1 MVQVLSISRWKY
13 MCSVHVTLRIL
24 YLQSDIPVFGDFY
37 LIVLKEISNRCF
49 NIIDDKRSE
58 EFHVYA

>member
-13 MCSVHVTLRIL
+13 TCSVHLALCIL

-37 LIVLKEISNRCF
+37 LILKEISNRCF
-49 NIIDDKRSE
+49 NIIDSKRSE